1 MTLSP
6 IHPDGMALL
15 RHFEGLRTKAY
26 PCPAGVWTI
35 GYGHTGGVKPR
46 QTITQEEAEEL
57 LREDVE
63 RFVKGVRKAIEG
75 TPLNAYRFS
84 ALVCFAFNVGMGAF
98 EKSTLLKKI
107 KEKDFDGARLQFFIW
122 NKVNGKAS
130 AGLTRRRNAEAA
142 LFSGEIKRLNLIL
155 GGKS

>member
-26 PCPAGVWTI
+26 LCPAGVWTI
-35 GYGHTGGVKPR
+35 GYGHTGEVKPG
-46 QTITQEEAEEL
+46 QTITSEEAEAL

-63 RFVKGVRKAIEG
+63 RFVRGVRRAIEG

-84 ALVCFAFNVGMGAF
+84 ALVCFAFNVGMGKF

-107 KEKDFDGARLQFFIW
+107 KAQDFDGARLQFFRW
-122 NKVNGKAS
+122 NKVKGKVS
-130 AGLTRRRNAEAA
+130 PGLTRRRSAEAA
-142 LFSGEIKRLNLIL
+142 LFGGEIKELNLIL
-155 GGKS
+155 GGKL